1 MMATSLYETDLYA
14 WSQKQ
19 VELIRAED
27 FAEVDWHHLIEE
39 IDSLGISQLNEVESR
54 LIKLIMHLLKWQYQP
69 EKRQRGRSWYVTIT
83 HQRVRLERTLGK
95 TPTLRAR
102 LPEIIDDVYP
112 SAVKLAA
119 AETQLPRTT
128 FPAQCPYS
136 PAQILD
142 DEFFPSHEDQ

>member
-1 MMATSLYETDLYA
+1 MATNLYETDIYA
-14 WSQKQ
+14 WSQQQ
-19 VELIRAED
+19 VALLRAED

-39 IDSLGISQLNEVESR
+39 IDSLGISQLREVENR
-54 LIKLIMHLLKWQYQP
+54 LIKLMMHLLKWQYQP
-69 EKRQRGRSWYVTIT
+69 EKRQTGRSWYLTIA
-83 HQRVRLERTLGK
+83 HQRVRLVRALER

-102 LPEIIDDVYP
+102 LPEIIRDVYP
-112 SAVKLAA
+112 SVVKLAA

-142 DEFFPSHEDQ
+142 DEFFPSV